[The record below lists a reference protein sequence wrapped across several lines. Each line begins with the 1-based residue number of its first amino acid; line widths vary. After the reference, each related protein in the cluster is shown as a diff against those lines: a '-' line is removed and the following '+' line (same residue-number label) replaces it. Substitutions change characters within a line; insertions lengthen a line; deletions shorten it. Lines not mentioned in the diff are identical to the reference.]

1 MKKRISIAVTVII
14 LALVL
19 SISFAACDVKDGK
32 SAYDLAVEEGFDGTL
47 QEWLDSLKG
56 VNGENGSDGKDGMDG
71 KDGEDGAIDIESLY
85 QKALDEGY
93 KGSYLDFVKD
103 NFLVSVDSQAAA
115 SKALMSAV
123 KVRAVNYY
131 KDMFGRENKVTSGG
145 SGVIYKLNK
154 EAGSAYI
161 ITNYH
166 VVYHQRATSSNGISQ
181 EINVF
186 IFGKEKSEDAIP
198 ATYIGGAYNYDIA
211 ILEIKDSDI
220 LRNNE
225 VRAVDV
231 ASSRDLVVGSTVMA
245 VGNPSTGSILED
257 FEDYKISVTQGVL
270 SVDSEYI
277 SIADS
282 SSGYAINVR
291 TMRVDA
297 AINSGNSGGG
307 LYNLDGKL
315 IGIVNAKSASSSI
328 ENMGYA
334 IPSDVVVGIADYA
347 IAHCNGNDVQNV
359 SKCSVGIS
367 TQSVSSKAVYDSDL
381 HATRLVESISVSAV
395 DEDGIAKDLIE
406 VGDIIVS
413 IVIDGVEY
421 KIDREFALDNALW
434 RVKGEGTIILN
445 ITRDGES
452 LVIEL
457 SITNAD
463 FVQLK

>member
-1 MKKRISIAVTVII
+1 M
-14 LALVL
+14 
-19 SISFAACDVKDGK
+19 
-32 SAYDLAVEEGFDGTL
+32 
-47 QEWLDSLKG
+47 
-56 VNGENGSDGKDGMDG
+56 
-71 KDGEDGAIDIESLY
+71 
-85 QKALDEGY
+85 
-93 KGSYLDFVKD
+93 
-103 NFLVSVDSQAAA
+103 
-115 SKALMSAV
+115 
-123 KVRAVNYY
+123 
-131 KDMFGRENKVTSGG
+131 
-145 SGVIYKLNK
+145 
-154 EAGSAYI
+154 
-161 ITNYH
+161 
-166 VVYHQRATSSNGISQ
+166 
-181 EINVF
+181 
-186 IFGKEKSEDAIP
+186 
-198 ATYIGGAYNYDIA
+198 
-211 ILEIKDSDI
+211 
-220 LRNNE
+220 
-225 VRAVDV
+225 
-231 ASSRDLVVGSTVMA
+231 VVGSTVMA

-359 SKCSVGIS
+359 SKCSIGIS

-434 RVKGEGTIILN
+434 KVKGEGTVILN
-445 ITRDGES
+445 VTRDGEP

-457 SITNAD
+457 SITNSD